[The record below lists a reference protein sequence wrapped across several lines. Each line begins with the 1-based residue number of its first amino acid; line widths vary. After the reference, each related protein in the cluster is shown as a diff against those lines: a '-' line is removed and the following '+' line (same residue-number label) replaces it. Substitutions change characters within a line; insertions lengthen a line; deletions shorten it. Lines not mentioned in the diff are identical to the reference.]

1 MHGGLPVVYPTRTHD
16 RGDRDICGIARD
28 GAEFPTA
35 VPAHSPQPDK
45 CDWIQLTSDEWLK
58 GEFIALYDDALEFDS
73 EELEELTPDWEDV
86 RVLRTA
92 RAVQVRFKD
101 QTQVTGRV
109 VIDASTVR
117 VLGDTEQQ
125 FPRAELVSIAP
136 GEPRELSYWSGN
148 ITFGFNLRTGNSD
161 QVEANTVASARRR
174 TVTTRVVLDYVAN
187 YNLTDEIAVTN
198 NQRANGAMDWFVTAR
213 FFVRP
218 IVAEYFR
225 DPFQNFAH
233 RWIAGVALGYQMVDT
248 PRVSWEFNA
257 GPAYQHTTFE
267 SVAAGESATESTAAV
282 WAGTT
287 YTNELTEDIDYTADY
302 RFLVVKPEAG
312 RYTHHFLT
320 GLSID
325 SVGPL
330 DVDFSFV
337 WDRVQEPRPESS
349 GVVPEKD
356 DYRLIVGVGFDF

>member
-1 MHGGLPVVYPTRTHD
+1 M
-16 RGDRDICGIARD
+16 
-28 GAEFPTA
+28 
-35 VPAHSPQPDK
+35 
-45 CDWIQLTSDEWLK
+45 
-58 GEFIALYDDALEFDS
+58 
-73 EELEELTPDWEDV
+73 
-86 RVLRTA
+86 
-92 RAVQVRFKD
+92 
-101 QTQVTGRV
+101 
-109 VIDASTVR
+109 
-117 VLGDTEQQ
+117 
-125 FPRAELVSIAP
+125 
-136 GEPRELSYWSGN
+136 
-148 ITFGFNLRTGNSD
+148 
-161 QVEANTVASARRR
+161 
-174 TVTTRVVLDYVAN
+174 
-187 YNLTDEIAVTN
+187 
-198 NQRANGAMDWFVTAR
+198 
-213 FFVRP
+213 
-218 IVAEYFR
+218 
-225 DPFQNFAH
+225 
-233 RWIAGVALGYQMVDT
+233 ALGYQMVDT

-287 YTNELTEDIDYTADY
+287 YTNELTKDIDYTADY